1 MHLLT
6 MCLPKKS
13 TQIFTHEY
21 ERCVNI
27 SAICR
32 HTKHLTAW
40 MRDIIKYAE
49 RTGAVGLSM
58 NDLFLGLWHPS
69 VVMSTCHNLLSYSLM
84 LQIDH
89 LFWDP
94 YSLLAIFCH
103 LFERHLVHCSCN
115 VISGQPH
122 TGEGGSAVLIT
133 KLGSLSSAVLQ
144 CWGCLVSSSLH
155 PLATGYSGYPPARN
169 IEISDLQSDHAL
181 PPARSWDRVLLT
193 SNCC

>member
-6 MCLPKKS
+6 MCLPKKY

-69 VVMSTCHNLLSYSLM
+69 VVMSPCHNLLSYSLM

-89 LFWDP
+89 QIETLIP
-94 YSLLAIFCH
+94 SLLYFVIF
-103 LFERHLVHCSCN
+103 LSDTWFFVAATSLVDSPLQERV
-115 VISGQPH
+115 
-122 TGEGGSAVLIT
+122 AVLIT

-155 PLATGYSGYPPARN
+155 PLTTGYSGYPPARN

-181 PPARSWDRVLLT
+181 PPARSWDRVLLI

>member
-1 MHLLT
+1 MHMLT

-69 VVMSTCHNLLSYSLM
+69 VVMSPCHNNLLSYSLM

-103 LFERHLVHCSCN
+103 LFERHLVLCSCN

-122 TGEGGSAVLIT
+122 TGEGGSVDYQARLSVKCSSPVL
-133 KLGSLSSAVLQ
+133 GVSGVL
-144 CWGCLVSSSLH
+144 
-155 PLATGYSGYPPARN
+155 
-169 IEISDLQSDHAL
+169 L
-181 PPARSWDRVLLT
+181 PPSSDYWL
-193 SNCC
+193 

>member
-1 MHLLT
+1 M
-6 MCLPKKS
+6 
-13 TQIFTHEY
+13 
-21 ERCVNI
+21 
-27 SAICR
+27 
-32 HTKHLTAW
+32 
-40 MRDIIKYAE
+40 IIKYAE

-69 VVMSTCHNLLSYSLM
+69 VVMSPCHNLLSYSLM

-115 VISGQPH
+115 VISGQPL
-122 TGEGGSAVLIT
+122 TGEGGSVDYQAR
-133 KLGSLSSAVLQ
+133 LSVKCSSQ

-155 PLATGYSGYPPARN
+155 PLTTGYSGYPPARN

-181 PPARSWDRVLLT
+181 PPARSWGRVLLRGCPYIT
-193 SNCC
+193 

>member
-6 MCLPKKS
+6 MCLPKKY

-69 VVMSTCHNLLSYSLM
+69 VVMSSCPNLLSYSLM

-103 LFERHLVHCSCN
+103 LFERHLVLCSCN
-115 VISGQPH
+115 VISGQP
-122 TGEGGSAVLIT
+122 LIGRGWQCW
-133 KLGSLSSAVLQ
+133 LPSSALCQVQ
-144 CWGCLVSSSLH
+144 FSSVGGVWCPPPSILWL
-155 PLATGYSGYPPARN
+155 LAIVA
-169 IEISDLQSDHAL
+169 I
-181 PPARSWDRVLLT
+181 LLLGT
-193 SNCC
+193 